1 MLTAYFRN
9 SMMGSEDIQAKNEA
23 HIETADAD
31 ARAKVEAWT
40 QPSHFGPMKAEGLH
54 PTRPANKNVGYGG
67 Y

>member
-1 MLTAYFRN
+1 
-9 SMMGSEDIQAKNEA
+9 MMGSEDIQAKNEA